1 MAVVSTSKHIELV
14 SIRLP
19 KPPPADER
27 EGKGEKGAVE
37 LGPSLEA
44 NEQSSELVQPGEG
57 ALDDPAIATQAGSV
71 RILATG
77 DLWSD
82 AAPPELAATP
92 PGVIAAISEELRGSP
107 SGPTHLPRHGRDRI
121 EQGKKFGDVVSVS
134 TCDRDREREPGLI
147 DDQVVLGAQ
156 PSTVNRA
163 RARLGAPFFAC
174 T

>member
-1 MAVVSTSKHIELV
+1 M
-14 SIRLP
+14 
-19 KPPPADER
+19 
-27 EGKGEKGAVE
+27 E

-71 RILATG
+71 RSLATG

-82 AAPPELAATP
+82 AAPPELAAMAL
-92 PGVIAAISEELRGSP
+92 GVIATIGEELRGP
-107 SGPTHLPRHGRDRI
+107 LSGPTHLPCHGRDRI
-121 EQGKKFGDVVSVS
+121 EQGKKLCDVVLVS
-134 TCDRDREREPGLI
+134 ARDRDRKREPCLI
-147 DDQVVLGAQ
+147 DDQVVLAAQ

-163 RARLGAPFFAC
+163 RARPGAPFLAC